1 MKISQLF
8 LAHHQ
13 QFLIKKTKLNIFT
26 VSRQKA
32 YNVKVS
38 VLLFIKLKIII
49 YLKYEYFEL
58 KKEIRNVHNYLFI
71 AVVSLCQRTN
81 RQ

>member
-13 QFLIKKTKLNIFT
+13 QFLIKNQLNNFT

-38 VLLFIKLKIII
+38 VLLFIKLKIFI

-58 KKEIRNVHNYLFI
+58 KEEIRNVHNYLFI
-71 AVVSLCQRTN
+71 AVVSLVKE
-81 RQ
+81 